1 MSGLVKLL
9 IVIGL
14 LAVAGVVAMQ
24 FMGDATEDPHDPNKP
39 DERPR
44 LEQKYGYTTEGVGG

>member
-14 LAVAGVVAMQ
+14 LAVVGVVAMQ
-24 FMGDATEDPHDPNKP
+24 FMGDAAKDPHDSNKP